1 MMTLTLLFSPIS
13 HFPEAKEKDPVEE
26 IGKLWLQAE
35 QRHNIREKFAN
46 FGKRVEAGTDFS
58 NYLSREREL
67 CVCVCCRSRL
77 RDDPC
82 IEELVPSVR

>member
-58 NYLSREREL
+58 NYLSREREREHGL
-67 CVCVCCRSRL
+67 S
-77 RDDPC
+77 
-82 IEELVPSVR
+82 

>member
-67 CVCVCCRSRL
+67 CVCVCVFYSLGCL
-77 RDDPC
+77 YQIDV
-82 IEELVPSVR
+82 IFFN